1 MSTPSHPGSGPEL
14 SKDKTGAGE
23 RSTGDRGSGPAS
35 SPGGPPPWARGGP
48 NGRGTAV
55 VDAPT
60 SHIRRDDLPSDMP
73 DLSETRR
80 SAPEGTHPPEPQPS
94 ARGGSRGTRGGPRRA
109 ALQLKRFDPWSVFKL
124 SVVLAVALFLIWMIA
139 VGVLYLVLDGMGVW
153 SRINTTFSDFVTV
166 SNPGGTTELIGPGR
180 VFGVAAVIGLVNVLL
195 FSAIATVSA
204 FVYNL
209 SSDLVGGFE
218 VTLTERD

>member
-1 MSTPSHPGSGPEL
+1 MSTPSQPGSGPEL
-14 SKDKTGAGE
+14 SKDKTGTGE
-23 RSTGDRGSGPAS
+23 RSPGDRGSSTSGPAS
-35 SPGGPPPWARGGP
+35 SPGGPPPWARGAGS
-48 NGRGTAV
+48 GRGTAV

-60 SHIRRDDLPSDMP
+60 SHIRRENVPSDMP

-80 SAPEGTHPPEPQPS
+80 SAPEGAHHPEPQPT
-94 ARGGSRGTRGGPRRA
+94 ARGGSRGPRRA

-124 SVVLAVALFLIWMIA
+124 SLVLAVALFLIWMIA

-166 SNPGGTTELIGPGR
+166 SNPGGKTDLIGPQR